1 MSDIADPIDLATTP
15 PSKIADQPDQS
26 VNTTS
31 SATPDSFIAPGA
43 TISSFSEWAMRIG
56 VWGVIFFAFTR
67 YISQLSGLPASIL
80 NIALFSSL
88 SALILFAT
96 TPTLAR
102 WAQCF
107 ADAQPIVATLLPLVM
122 LIPLSQLMQPDNRYE
137 LSEILLTAIVF
148 LLPVALAVLNT
159 PAFRW
164 GDLTMG
170 WFAVIVPLL
179 LPFTRIAPVDPPQTT
194 ARLIVGVLPLI
205 LVFFT
210 TRSQKLRLN
219 YLFICAILSLW
230 ATFELGVLPLL
241 ASDPSLPLPLKSL
254 LPGGYLQLGL
264 LVLGFY
270 IVLIAGKFNGLGFLF
285 SGGASA
291 PSSAALPKATWFR
304 HLIELIIV
312 VSVATALMWMSRA
325 YHMTWPTSLPAQALP
340 NLALFFL
347 LSALPAELL
356 FRGVLLRYL
365 RDALRLPSF
374 VAVVLSA
381 LVFTIAALPNL
392 SISGLEL
399 PTINALVS
407 PITSPIVTNLPV
419 APQPPPSFLTRATV
433 EFLLN
438 MLMGVFYARLYLHL
452 RNLPLVALVH
462 AVLMWL
468 YWLFSANTT

>member
-1 MSDIADPIDLATTP
+1 MSDIADPIDPATTT
-15 PSKIADQPDQS
+15 PSKTAAQSDQS

-31 SATPDSFIAPGA
+31 SSTTDSLLASSA
-43 TISSFSEWAMRIG
+43 TISSFEWAMRIG

-67 YISQLSGLPASIL
+67 YISQLSGLPTSTL

-88 SALILFAT
+88 SALIFFAT
-96 TPTLAR
+96 TPTVAR
-102 WAQCF
+102 WAQRF

-270 IVLIAGKFNGLGFLF
+270 IVLIAGKFNGLVFLF

-407 PITSPIVTNLPV
+407 PITSPIVTTLPV